1 MFTPDNIYHPRY
13 YVTKKLSPKAPSLIY
28 VSHPHFVA
36 DNFALFRPVLRGIV
50 ARRCLQRERRAD
62 APTNRKT
69 GKALSRAGEGRGGLA
84 LPRPGSARA
93 RDGGW
98 GTRTMDLAHI
108 RNFSIIAH
116 IDHGKTTLSDQLLL
130 RTGTVATRNMEAQ
143 HLDSMDLERER
154 GITIKA
160 HPVTMTYRAGN
171 GEDYELNLIDTP
183 GHVDFSYEVSRSLS
197 ACEGALL
204 IVDAAQGVEAQT
216 VANVHLA
223 MKQNLTIIPVINK
236 IDLPHANVPL
246 TRQQLEDILAIPA
259 DSAIEASAK
268 EGIGIE
274 SILEAIVARIPPPK
288 PTGAI
293 SLQALCFDSY
303 FDTYK
308 GVVTHVRI
316 FNGELRRGMQ
326 VKLLNSGKNYE
337 VKEVGSFNPKPYERP
352 QLEVGETGYVTANI
366 KSPKD
371 VRMGDTFTDAR
382 VPSPPLPGYQEIHPM
397 VFSGIY
403 PINTADYEHL
413 KASMAKLQLNDSAFV
428 YQPESSVA
436 LGFGF
441 HCGFL
446 GLLHLEIV
454 QERLRREYNLDI
466 IATYPSVI
474 YRVRM
479 SDSLVKEID
488 NPAFLPDP
496 AFVAEIM
503 EPTVQAFI
511 ICPNEYIGDMMALVS
526 EKRGLLDHTET
537 VDTKRVMLTCR
548 LPLNEIL
555 IDFHDRI
562 KSLTRGYGSMDY
574 EHGGYQVSDMVKLD
588 ILVNGEPVDAFS
600 CIVHRSKAESRGRAL
615 AAKLK
620 EVIPRQQ
627 FAVAIQAAIGGKV
640 VARETVSAFRKDV
653 TAKCYGGDISR
664 KRKLLEKQK
673 EGKKR
678 MKSIGSVNIPQQ
690 AFIEVLKA

>member
-1 MFTPDNIYHPRY
+1 
-13 YVTKKLSPKAPSLIY
+13 
-28 VSHPHFVA
+28 
-36 DNFALFRPVLRGIV
+36 
-50 ARRCLQRERRAD
+50 
-62 APTNRKT
+62 
-69 GKALSRAGEGRGGLA
+69 
-84 LPRPGSARA
+84 
-93 RDGGW
+93 
-98 GTRTMDLAHI
+98 MDPAHI

-116 IDHGKTTLSDQLLL
+116 IDHGKTTLSDRLLH
-130 RTGTVATRNMEAQ
+130 RTGTITDRQMEDQ
-143 HLDSMDLERER
+143 LLDSMDLEKER

-160 HPVTMTYRAGN
+160 HPVTMYYRARDGQT
-171 GEDYELNLIDTP
+171 YELNLIDTP

-216 VANVHLA
+216 VANMHLA

-236 IDLPHANVPL
+236 IDLPHANVAQAR
-246 TRQQLEDILAIPA
+246 TQLEDILAVPGE
-259 DSAIEASAK
+259 SALLASAK

-274 SILEAIVARIPPPK
+274 DILEAIVARIPPPK
-288 PTGAI
+288 PTGER
-293 SLQALCFDSY
+293 SLQALLFDSY

-308 GVVTHVRI
+308 GVVTHVRV
-316 FNGELRRGMQ
+316 FNGELKAGLQ
-326 VKLLNSGKNYE
+326 VKMLHSGKNVE
-337 VKEVGSFNPKPYERP
+337 IKEVGSFNPKPYVRDR
-352 QLEVGETGYVTANI
+352 LEVGETGYLTANI
-366 KSPKD
+366 KSPGD
-371 VRMGDTFTDAR
+371 VKMGDTVTDAR
-382 VPSPPLPGYQEIHPM
+382 LASPPLPGFKEIHPM
-397 VFSGIY
+397 VFSGLY

-413 KASMAKLQLNDSAFV
+413 KASLAKLQLNDSAFV
-428 YQPESSVA
+428 YQSESSVA

-441 HCGFL
+441 RCGFL
-446 GLLHLEIV
+446 GLLHMEIV
-454 QERLRREYNLDI
+454 QERLRREYGMDI
-466 IATYPSVI
+466 IATYPSVV
-474 YRVRM
+474 YRVK
-479 SDSLVKEID
+479 LTGGVIKEID
-488 NPAFLPDP
+488 NPAFLPEP
-496 AFVAEIM
+496 NYIEEIH
-503 EPTVQAFI
+503 EPTVKAFI

-526 EKRGLLDHTET
+526 EKRGTLDHTET
-537 VDTKRVMLTCR
+537 LDVRRVMLTCL

-574 EHGGYQVSDMVKLD
+574 EHGEYQASDMVKLD
-588 ILVNGEPVDAFS
+588 MLVNGEPVDAFS
-600 CIVHRSKAESRGRAL
+600 CIVHRTKAEGRGRAL

-627 FAVAIQAAIGGKV
+627 FQVAIQAAIGGKI

-678 MKSIGSVNIPQQ
+678 MKSIGSVNIPQE